1 MAPNLKQKTVVAR
14 LEMIEARTEYSSQTV
29 RVAFDNV
36 DVLLPI
42 ETAATADSEGVVTLK
57 QGQVVELMTS
67 LNGILATFVES
78 RANVRTGA
86 PRRHSGK

>member
-1 MAPNLKQKTVVAR
+1 MAQLKQTTVVAR

-42 ETAATADSEGVVTLK
+42 ETAATADEEGIVTLK
-57 QGQVVELMTS
+57 RGQVVQLMDS
-67 LNGILATFVES
+67 LNNILQTFVES
-78 RANVRTGA
+78 RAKVRTGA
-86 PRRHSGK
+86 PRRDGGK